1 MTTLYIIGN
10 GFDLYHS
17 LPTGY
22 IDFYEFGKELLDEI
36 EEFYLLEISSA
47 NPWSDFEN
55 TLGKFDWKEFRD
67 SQYNPE
73 TKDDNF
79 KYSELYGALDEQQA
93 RADGYVEDIKEYYQ
107 RWVEEIDIQS
117 VERVL
122 TLEENSY
129 FITFNYTST
138 LQKIYGIKDENIL
151 HIHGSVDKP
160 DDLIFGH
167 GETMEEEF
175 EFDAD
180 GESNHTIFSDID
192 AAATYPFYALKKPVD
207 EVLERHKSFFAS
219 LKNIQ
224 EVIVIGHSINKI
236 DWPYFEK
243 IARNAPD
250 ARWTYCLRDDERMCE
265 EIKYIFKLSECGVHR
280 DNIRFTRYAYLALRA

>member
-138 LQKIYGIKDENIL
+138 LQKIYGINESKIL
-151 HIHGSVDKP
+151 HIHGSVDKF

-167 GETMEEEF
+167 GETMEEEP
-175 EFDAD
+175 EYDKN

-192 AAATYPFYALKKPVD
+192 AAAKAPFYALKKPVE
-207 EVLERHKSFFAS
+207 EVLKRHKRFFDS
-219 LKNIQ
+219 LKNIL

-243 IARNAPD
+243 ISRNAPN
-250 ARWTYCLRDDERMCE
+250 ARWTYCLRDDERMDE
-265 EIKYIFKLSECGVHR
+265 EIQYIYRLNQCGVLR
-280 DNIRFTRYAYLALRA
+280 DKIRFTRYAYLTLQA